1 MRVTIGKKLYSETIE
16 KEKETAKISFFIK
29 AGFITLLLTAIF
41 LLATVFQTKD
51 LSNKYEQAM
60 IALKSE
66 DWDKAIQLFSEIENK
81 SEDVIRE
88 YKDTSKRLC
97 EAKYE
102 KAKDLL
108 VSAMDNYSKNNF
120 SASVD
125 STEKAIAL
133 LDYQSLNIS
142 ATLLFQ
148 AKELL
153 KRPDNKN
160 IIDKRIVDK
169 RIAEN
174 NKRIAENNE
183 RHGKDSTLAYLI
195 AQDFIKKTLK
205 SPSTAVFPGK
215 WHEGVYVGHI
225 GNYTYAI
232 RAYVDS
238 QNSFGATLRT
248 YYYAEVR
255 YDGDADSWF
264 LEDISFN

>member
-1 MRVTIGKKLYSETIE
+1 MGWIVLIFVFLVLANIAREGIINLIGLHIIPLFAISVFFFLGSGLLLAKGIQAKKTNKIQP
-16 KEKETAKISFFIK
+16 AKISFFIK

-51 LSNKYEQAM
+51 LSNKYEQA
-60 IALKSE
+60 I
-66 DWDKAIQLFSEIENK
+66 
-81 SEDVIRE
+81 
-88 YKDTSKRLC
+88 
-97 EAKYE
+97 
-102 KAKDLL
+102 DLL

-133 LDYQSLNIS
+133 LEDCQSLNTS

-174 NKRIAENNE
+174 NERIAENNE